1 VIDRYVAGDTP
12 VHRLAPEAKVAAT
25 IAFVVAVVATPRH
38 AVWAFVA
45 DAVIVSAI
53 VVVARV
59 PRRALLGGLR
69 LELPFVAF
77 AVLLPF
83 LGSDPRVEV
92 AGISLSVP
100 GSWGAFAI
108 LAKGTLGVA
117 ASIVLAATT
126 TPADLVRGLE
136 RLHVPKVLVSIAAFM
151 VRYLTIL
158 TGEAERMHI
167 ARQSR
172 GYEPRWLWQ
181 AGAIGASVGTLF
193 VRAYERGERVH
204 LAMCSRGYDG
214 TMPELGGRRADGRD
228 WMLAAIA
235 PLAAAVVAVAALVT
249 S

>member
-1 VIDRYVAGDTP
+1 MIDRYVAGDTP
-12 VHRLAPEAKVAAT
+12 VHRLAPEVKVAAT
-25 IAFVVAVVATPRH
+25 VAFVIAVVATPRH
-38 AVWAFVA
+38 AVWAFAA
-45 DAVIVSAI
+45 DAAIVATV

-77 AVLLPF
+77 AVLLPL
-83 LGSDPRVEV
+83 LGGDPRVEV
-92 AGISLSVP
+92 AGVSLSVP

-117 ASIVLAATT
+117 ASVVLAATT
-126 TPADLVRGLE
+126 TAADLVRGLE
-136 RLHVPKVLVSIAAFM
+136 RLRVPKVLVSIAGFM

-158 TGEAERMHI
+158 TGEAERMRV

-181 AGAIGASVGTLF
+181 AGAMGASVGTLF

-204 LAMCSRGYDG
+204 LAMCARGYDG
-214 TMPELGGRRADGRD
+214 TMPELGGRRATGRD
-228 WMLAAIA
+228 WARAAMP
-235 PLAAAVVAVAALVT
+235 PLGAAVVAAAALVA

>member
-1 VIDRYVAGDTP
+1 VIDWYVASDTA

-38 AVWAFVA
+38 AVWAFAA
-45 DAVIVSAI
+45 DAVIVTI
-53 VVVARV
+53 VVAVARV
-59 PRRALLGGLR
+59 PRRTLLGGLR
-69 LELPFVAF
+69 IELPFVAF
-77 AVLLPF
+77 ALLLPF
-83 LGSDPRVEV
+83 LGGDPRVEV
-92 AGISLSVP
+92 AGVSLSVP

-117 ASIVLAATT
+117 ASVVLAATT
-126 TPADLVRGLE
+126 TPADLLRGLE

-158 TGEAERMHI
+158 TGEAERMRV

-181 AGAIGASVGTLF
+181 ARAMGASVGTLF

-214 TMPELGGRRADGRD
+214 SMPELGGRRADGGD
-228 WMLAAIA
+228 WVRAAIA
-235 PLAAAVVAVAALVT
+235 PVVAAVVAAAALVV